1 MATWEPVDT
10 DYNKIGDED
19 YKWDDDVIKDLEL
32 RFNKLREFD
41 ETLNESTDED
51 TIEMTEKTKD
61 ALKHDTV
68 ELVANQIC
76 SRLTIFFN
84 NDRKRFRIQGG
95 KPIIDPMREYQ
106 NFKLTKNGKLSY
118 VYKRMVIDLGNIN
131 NRSKA
136 TWEIRKLGVSKLRLI
151 GFRDITYE
159 DINPYVPRYKTAREE
174 VMKLNENLDE
184 RSKAIESS
192 STTNAEAIEMI
203 EVTSKDIDATVKDAE
218 QDTSFIESSER
229 DKLLPLRELEG
240 LDKQLRT
247 IEGSLKV
254 AIAKRVDLEARI
266 KHEERKLNEIQD
278 PKYSDDL
285 RNRIEGSILRGNLE
299 VKLRD
304 ELTERNKE
312 IDILK
317 GEASKQINQIKES
330 ITRFLDKETGTL
342 GERIRTL
349 FKEQG
354 ITIVSIL
361 TAVGMAMG
369 VLIEALLGGPSAS
382 TPKSGGTS
390 GGDKKGGAREWIKNK
405 LKALSQLLGK
415 LADKAL
421 ASLPGIIGSIISWI
435 LNRAKEVVGWLS
447 QNLWALITG
456 VGVLIYTYF
465 MTKTNRR

>member
-1 MATWEPVDT
+1 
-10 DYNKIGDED
+10 
-19 YKWDDDVIKDLEL
+19 
-32 RFNKLREFD
+32 
-41 ETLNESTDED
+41 
-51 TIEMTEKTKD
+51 
-61 ALKHDTV
+61 
-68 ELVANQIC
+68 
-76 SRLTIFFN
+76 
-84 NDRKRFRIQGG
+84 
-95 KPIIDPMREYQ
+95 MREYR

-118 VYKRMVIDLGNIN
+118 VYKRMVIDLGNID
-131 NRSKA
+131 NRLK
-136 TWEIRKLGVSKLRLI
+136 TPWEIRKLGVSKLRLM

-159 DINPYVPRYKTAREE
+159 DINPHVPRYKRAREE
-174 VMKLNENLDE
+174 AMKLNENLDE

-192 STTNAEAIEMI
+192 STTDTEATEMI

-218 QDTSFIESSER
+218 QDTSFVESSER

-247 IEGSLKV
+247 IKGSLKV

-285 RNRIEGSILRGNLE
+285 RNRIEDRIGKLRG
-299 VKLRD
+299 
-304 ELTERNKE
+304 ELTERNEE

-330 ITRFLDKETGTL
+330 ITKFLDKETGTL

-361 TAVGMAMG
+361 TAIGMAIG

-390 GGDKKGGAREWIKNK
+390 GGDTKGGAREWIKNK

>member
-1 MATWEPVDT
+1 MVSFEPVDT
-10 DYNKIGDED
+10 DYDKIGDED

-61 ALKHDTV
+61 ALKRDTI
-68 ELVANQIC
+68 ELVANKIYN
-76 SRLTIFFN
+76 RLTIFFN
-84 NDRKRFRIQGG
+84 NDRKRFGIQGG
-95 KPIIDPMREYQ
+95 KPIIDPMREYR

-118 VYKRMVIDLGNIN
+118 VYKRTVIDLGNIN
-131 NRSKA
+131 NRLKA
-136 TWEIRKLGVSKLRLI
+136 PWEIRKLGVSKLRLI

-159 DINPYVPRYKTAREE
+159 DTNPYVPRYKRAREE
-174 VMKLNENLDE
+174 GMKLNENLDE

-192 STTNAEAIEMI
+192 STTGAEAVEMI

-229 DKLLPLRELEG
+229 EKLLPLRELEG

-247 IEGSLKV
+247 IKGSLKV

-278 PKYSDDL
+278 PKYSDDP
-285 RNRIEGSILRGNLE
+285 RNRIEDRINKLRG
-299 VKLRD
+299 

-317 GEASKQINQIKES
+317 GETSKQINQIKES
-330 ITRFLDKETGTL
+330 ITKFLDKETGTL
-342 GERIRTL
+342 GERIRTV

-354 ITIVSIL
+354 ITMVSIL
-361 TAVGMAMG
+361 TAIGMTIG
-369 VLIEALLGGPSAS
+369 VLIEALLGGPSTS
-382 TPKSGGTS
+382 TPTSGGTS
-390 GGDKKGGAREWIKNK
+390 GGDNKGGAREWIKNK

-447 QNLWALITG
+447 SW
-456 VGVLIYTYF
+456 YTHIS
-465 MTKTNRR
+465 